1 METRQSGNRF
11 LLVGSSGGGKT
22 TISKMIAE
30 YHQRIL
36 AFDVKEEW
44 SLMPGFKAVRE
55 KAELVNLLK
64 GADGGLKV
72 AYPHLTSTEFD
83 FFCKCA
89 FNWNRQ
95 KQALI
100 IAEELAMVTGT
111 AKAKDGW
118 LRMVTQIR
126 AYGATLLAVA
136 QRTQEIDKTIVNNV
150 TGIFLFQQTTDNDA
164 QAAAKLLGINI
175 EDVPREEF
183 KFIFWTPKKGVLI
196 RDGRTVLNN
205 KTGNISLRGKR
216 PGDTRSV
223 SLKLMKDGTFK
234 GVNY

>member
-1 METRQSGNRF
+1 MQSRASGNRF
-11 LLVGSSGGGKT
+11 LIIGASGGGKT

-30 YHQRIL
+30 LHDRIA

-44 SLMPGFKAVRE
+44 SLIPGFKSVRE
-55 KAELVNLLK
+55 KNKLFELMKESK
-64 GADGGLKV
+64 GALKV
-72 AYPHLTSTEFD
+72 AYPQLNSSEFD
-83 FFCKCA
+83 FFCKVA

-136 QRTQEIDKTIVNNV
+136 QRTQEIDNTIINNI
-150 TGIFLFQQTTDNDA
+150 TGIFLFMQTTDADA
-164 QAAAKLLGINI
+164 EKAAKLLGINV

-183 KFIFWTPKKGVLI
+183 KFIFWTPKKGILI
-196 RDGRTVLNN
+196 HDGKTSLNA
-205 KTGNISLRGKR
+205 KTGKISLMGKKPGQSR
-216 PGDTRSV
+216 PVT
-223 SLKLMKDGTFK
+223 LKIQKDGKFK
-234 GVNY
+234 GVDY